1 MHRFRLLKA
10 DTEIY
15 FVFVILIATA
25 MFSAVYCSRKIEDN
39 REITS
44 RIVTV
49 ETPSIETLGQLQVLI
64 TQSRLYATNIVY
76 LPKTMEE
83 RQQLRE
89 LVAVTYPRV
98 KARINGLM
106 YRWDDTWN
114 IPRIHYLL
122 LRTEK
127 LLDEELALLKQ
138 PDAGARLEN
147 SVLPLAALI
156 TNDLQQAIASERENL
171 EELHRIMQT
180 SYRNLQWSIVIVAMG
195 IVVIVLLS
203 AFYMVNNM
211 ILPVMKLKEYITR
224 ISKGEIP
231 DIRLQVKNNAVGQM
245 TDAVRMLTDNFRTTA
260 HFAYEIGEGK
270 FDAYYTR
277 LGEHDEMGNA
287 LIHMRDK
294 LSRAQRELTEY
305 MKQLQL
311 QNDILQQARHEL
323 FDKACELEQANKYK
337 SEFLAN
343 MSHELRTP
351 LNSILVLANILC
363 ENRKGHLGEKE
374 TEYARIIHRSGS
386 DLLLLI
392 NDILDLSKIEAG
404 RIDLVMESVRIE
416 TLKAEALSLFDEIAK
431 ERKIHFGVEVTSSL
445 PDSIRADR
453 LRLAQVIR
461 NLLSNAFK
469 FTAAGGEVVLRFRS
483 AIKNSNACLEIS
495 VQDNGIGI
503 PSEKQAMIFEA
514 FRQADGSIS
523 RKYGGTGLGLSISR
537 MLVGMMGGSLDLVS
551 QEGAGSTFFVVL
563 PLAAAAGTA
572 GEERQAIVVPGD
584 PVRVQKK

>member
-551 QEGAGSTFFVVL
+551 QEGAGSTFFVFL

>member
-171 EELHRIMQT
+171 EELHRIMQA

-551 QEGAGSTFFVVL
+551 QEGAGSTFFVFL